1 MQALGP
7 MNVEGWQARLL
18 GVAGWLPEDLSS
30 YSKAGR
36 FYLRNLWDHWWRER
50 AALDPYQLPPSSW
63 HLGGL
68 RPANHTIRRLVLL
81 AHWLAAGNVASRL
94 EMWLQTDCPKA
105 RLVSSLTELL
115 NVAVP
120 EFWKHHWTLR
130 SPRQDRPCRLLGEAR
145 VTDLAVNVILPWLY
159 ARAESGRQTV
169 LLQRIQARYFQ
180 WPAAQDNAVLKLA
193 RERLFGVAWRLK
205 GAAQQQGVLQ
215 ILRDFCDHAPATCE
229 DCSFPD
235 LVQSWPRERG
245 EIPDS

>member
-1 MQALGP
+1 MTDLDRAAQQSLLSEAAEVRIQSKARDLIESVRLCGWESALWRGLFRGLGYKHNIWPMQHLAEQLPAMQALGP
-7 MNVEGWQARLL
+7 VNVEGWQARLL

-105 RLVSSLTELL
+105 WLVSSLTELL

-130 SPRQDRPCRLLGEAR
+130 SP
-145 VTDLAVNVILPWLY
+145 
-159 ARAESGRQTV
+159 
-169 LLQRIQARYFQ
+169 
-180 WPAAQDNAVLKLA
+180 
-193 RERLFGVAWRLK
+193 
-205 GAAQQQGVLQ
+205 
-215 ILRDFCDHAPATCE
+215 
-229 DCSFPD
+229 
-235 LVQSWPRERG
+235 
-245 EIPDS
+245 